1 VAAWMDI
8 KAFDGTWVSILRDV
22 LRMRENLD
30 LRWIPPSQN
39 PILGDS
45 YSDGSDH
52 LVSFLNHLAV
62 DRWSRVETAVDG
74 ETRESIDLGPIEINP
89 EANMSTEVADA
100 GTLPEP
106 SPTAPYGS

>member
-1 VAAWMDI
+1 
-8 KAFDGTWVSILRDV
+8 
-22 LRMRENLD
+22 
-30 LRWIPPSQN
+30 
-39 PILGDS
+39 
-45 YSDGSDH
+45 
-52 LVSFLNHLAV
+52 V